1 MAENHEVDGPT
12 SDAVGKVTEA
22 FETVER
28 ARGHLYAFHQM
39 TGSADLMFEDAA
51 KMLRDAGHADWA
63 DRIDEELIGL
73 NVLPERWTFQVVEE
87 YDDGYYRTTR
97 EFTREVREGLTGGR
111 RHVQEQRMK
120 DDRRTRGRPG
130 HEAGPPSTP
139 SAGS

>member
-1 MAENHEVDGPT
+1 
-12 SDAVGKVTEA
+12 
-22 FETVER
+22 
-28 ARGHLYAFHQM
+28 M
-39 TGSADLMFEDAA
+39 TGSADLLFEDAA
-51 KMLRDAGHADWA
+51 KMLRHAGHADWA

-97 EFTREVREGLTGGR
+97 EFTREVRDGLTGGR